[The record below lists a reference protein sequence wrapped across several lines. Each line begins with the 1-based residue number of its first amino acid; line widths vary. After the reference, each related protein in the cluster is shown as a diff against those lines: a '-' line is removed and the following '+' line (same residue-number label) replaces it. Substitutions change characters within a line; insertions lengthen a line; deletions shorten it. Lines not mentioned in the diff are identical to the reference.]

1 MKTQPDKKQVR
12 DEAVK
17 LSKLQNKLWESGSYY
32 DGTKLRKV
40 VLDFF
45 SEELAA
51 KFGQNIVVTY
61 DNKNSKF
68 EFKMLP
74 LGFDSQEA
82 VTKKLG
88 ELEKKIEDLKGEM
101 QTTEVAAALKRVTS
115 EYEVINASL
124 KQIEQVSQSFGATL
138 SKISEQFNAK
148 YHDAVKPIINQSERI
163 AREIDKGNNTRI
175 HRNPNEA
182 TGAGEKTAKIS
193 AFTGLASLAF
203 LTVLSIGAAASI
215 FFPQLHFAQSLLFSK
230 VGVAAGASVAGSF
243 IGFFVGVELYNNE
256 RRNEIW
262 ELYTPKDVKPDSY
275 LGQVLGDKGNAS
287 IFNIIETTVEGLANE
302 VNAAMGTTVFPNTQ
316 QLGQETV
323 TGVTECLYPQLQASA
338 PPMSPIEAIQYQI
351 DQIQGAQVQLGA
363 MLTTLMSSIQTLQAA
378 EVAVSANASQG
389 RGQN

>member
-1 MKTQPDKKQVR
+1 MEECFMKTQSDKKQVR

-163 AREIDKGNNTRI
+163 ATEIGREKVTVVNKEMGI
-175 HRNPNEA
+175 
-182 TGAGEKTAKIS
+182 GEKTAKIS
-193 AFTGLASLAF
+193 AFTGLASLVF
-203 LTVLSIGAAASI
+203 LTALSIGAAASI
-215 FFPQLHFAQSLLFSK
+215 FFPQLQFAQSLLFSK
-230 VGVAAGASVAGSF
+230 IGVAAGASVAGSF
-243 IGFFVGVELYNNE
+243 IGFVVGVNLNE
-256 RRNEIW
+256 GNR
-262 ELYTPKDVKPDSY
+262 YHTVKDVEPDSY
-275 LGQVLGDKGNAS
+275 LGQVLGGEGKAS
-287 IFNIIETTVEGLANE
+287 IFNIIETTVEGLAKE
-302 VNAAMGTTVFPNTQ
+302 VNVAIGTTVFFNTQ
-316 QLGQETV
+316 QLAQDTVSSLGET
-323 TGVTECLYPQLQASA
+323 LYPQLHAVPSA
-338 PPMSPIEAIQYQI
+338 PPMSPIEAIEAQMH
-351 DQIQGAQVQLGA
+351 QIQQTQSQLSA
-363 MLTTLMSSIQTLQAA
+363 MQTTLMSTMQTLQAA